1 MKPAEPSPS
10 WLIALFPQSYVP
22 VVLQDILDALPRL
35 KTPPEEA
42 TRPEEHL
49 TGQLYSI
56 VKGNARYYSG
66 PLEPSIEHWLPD
78 QESRV
83 DIRFSCGKGQE
94 TYFVVEAKRL
104 FTTYPGGARADLL
117 QPYIDEGMMRF
128 IGGRYAPYQQASA
141 MLAYVFDVTCAEA
154 RCAVKTAVEK
164 RRRDLRLTGDFGPS
178 ALVVTPPVDETKHAL
193 RAKTFTLYH
202 LFAQLSP
209 RHEAK
214 RTAGKRNPSKAH
226 LPLYAAK

>member
-1 MKPAEPSPS
+1 MNPAEPSVS
-10 WLIALFPQSYVP
+10 WLIELFPRSYVS

-35 KTPPEEA
+35 KSPPGDV

-49 TGQLYSI
+49 TGQLYDLI
-56 VKGNARYYSG
+56 KRNRRYYSG

-78 QESRV
+78 RESRV

-104 FTTYPGGARADLL
+104 FTTYPGGAKADLL

-128 IGGRYAPYQQASA
+128 IGGRYACYQEASA
-141 MLAYVFDVTCAEA
+141 MLGYVFDVTCADA
-154 RCAVKTAVEK
+154 RCRVKAAVEK
-164 RRRDLRLTGDFGPS
+164 RRHDLHLTGDFSPS
-178 ALVVTPPVDETKHAL
+178 ALAVAPPVDETKHAL
-193 RAKTFTLYH
+193 CSKTFTLYH

-209 RHEAK
+209 RYGAK
-214 RTAGKRNPSKAH
+214 RTAR
-226 LPLYAAK
+226 AAGNRTHS